1 MDNLIKKYEE
11 RRAALLEQ
19 SEKSNSVEELRGIQN
34 QLLQVNNDIND
45 LRAVMTKNISD
56 ERTTAVNSN
65 IEKRS
70 DTPNFVQGK
79 GFSPVEERGNFD
91 YSKILE
97 TREKAGNDLKEKRAV
112 DSPLGIFGELRAVT
126 VGNGTSIIV
135 PQTFSG
141 TINPEFNLVSSLIDS
156 VSHLSLNGGESFK
169 QGYVNSVA
177 AGDYTSETAVAATA
191 ETAFA
196 YAEISKAKITAF
208 AEVSEELQKLPNANY
223 ADVVFQ
229 NIRKSMR
236 MKITNQILLGGG
248 GTNQIAGIFS
258 SAATAIDSTTDLALT
273 TINDKTL
280 DEIIFHYGGDEDV
293 EGSAVLIL
301 NKLDLLEFAK
311 VRTSTTLRYYNI
323 EYFNGNSGR
332 INGVPFIINSAC
344 NQLTGASTTAG
355 AYCMAYGHLTNYQL
369 VEFSPME
376 VKTSDDY
383 KFKEGLSAFRGSVF
397 IGGNCVKKNA
407 FIRVKKAS

>member
-65 IEKRS
+65 VEKRS

-112 DSPLGIFGELRAVT
+112 DSPLGLFGELRAVT

-191 ETAFA
+191 ETEFA
-196 YAEISKAKITAF
+196 YAEISKAKITAYS
-208 AEVSEELQKLPNANY
+208 EVTEELQKLPNANY

-236 MKITNQILLGGG
+236 MKLTNQILLGGG
-248 GTNQIAGIFS
+248 GTNQITGIFS

-280 DEIIFHYGGDEDV
+280 DEIIFHYGGNEDV

-323 EYFNGNSGR
+323 EYNGNSGR

-344 NQLTGASTTAG
+344 NQLTGTSTTAG

-376 VKTSDDY
+376 VKISDDY
-383 KFKEGLSAFRGSVF
+383 KFKEGMTAYRGVVF
-397 IGGNCVKKNA
+397 AGGNVVKKNG
-407 FIRVKKAS
+407 FIRIKKGS